1 MKKIKILTLLC
12 LILSIQAC
20 KKDNDKQINANNIE
34 LNEGEKWIVIPSM
47 KKYITTMETEINDFN
62 GEQIN
67 DYKILSKK
75 LQENINLLTSNCTM
89 SGKAHDELHKWLVPF
104 IQKTNDFSEA
114 KNITEAENIYSELKG
129 SFKEFNYYFK

>member
-20 KKDNDKQINANNIE
+20 KKDNDKPINLNGIE
-34 LNEGEKWIVIPSM
+34 LNKGDKWIVIPSM
-47 KKYITTMETEINDFN
+47 KKYITSMEEEINNFN
-62 GEQIN
+62 GNELN

-104 IQKTNDFSEA
+104 IQKTNDFSKA
-114 KNITEAENIYSELKG
+114 KSTTEAEKIYNELKK
-129 SFKEFNYYFK
+129 SFEEFNYYFK